1 MKQVVIRLEVP
12 DEFTDIDVAKRIARL
27 CDRKELE
34 KHIEVEGLD
43 MKRNSFAS
51 ILKAATRVFDVTID
65 DLKGK
70 GRSNR
75 FIRPR
80 HVIYYL
86 ANTEL
91 KLSLSNIGRLMS
103 RDHTSV
109 LHGANSVREKM
120 RYDMGLAK
128 DCEKVLILSQ
138 EIENERWKFLNEQ
151 AERARQEADRA
162 DKVDAD
168 VGNREDEPWRLPNY
182 RQILE
187 RKSVVVR
194 KTFDGHIISSNG

>member
-12 DEFTDIDVAKRIARL
+12 EEFTDIDVAKRIARL
-27 CDRKELE
+27 CDRRELE
-34 KHIEVEGLD
+34 KFIEVDGLD

-51 ILKAATRVFDVTID
+51 VVKAATRIFGVTVDEI
-65 DLKGK
+65 KGK
-70 GRSNR
+70 GRSGN

-109 LHGANSVREKM
+109 LHGVNSVREKM
-120 RYDMGLAK
+120 RSDMGLAK

-138 EIENERWKFLNEQ
+138 EIEDERWKFLNEQ

-168 VGNREDEPWRLPNY
+168 VGNREDEPWRLPSY
-182 RQILE
+182 RQVLA
-187 RKSVVVR
+187 RSCAVVR
-194 KTFDGHIISSNG
+194 KTSDGNIISAE

>member
-12 DEFTDIDVAKRIARL
+12 EEFTDIDVAKRIARL
-27 CDRKELE
+27 CDRRELE
-34 KHIEVEGLD
+34 KFIEVDGLD

-51 ILKAATRVFDVTID
+51 VVKAATRIFGVTVD

-70 GRSNR
+70 GRSGNL
-75 FIRPR
+75 IRPR

-91 KLSLSNIGRLMS
+91 KLSLSNIGRLMN
-103 RDHTSV
+103 RDHTSI
-109 LHGANSVREKM
+109 LHGVNSVREKM
-120 RYDMGLAK
+120 RSDMGLAK

-138 EIENERWKFLNEQ
+138 EIEDERWKFLNEQ

-168 VGNREDEPWRLPNY
+168 VRNREDEPWRLPSY
-182 RQILE
+182 RQVLA
-187 RKSVVVR
+187 RKSAVVR
-194 KTFDGHIISSNG
+194 KTSDGNIISAE